1 MIGLLAIK
9 MFLGGALGRVRKAAG
24 SVLGIIGRYPWQS
37 AFIASLALAG
47 AFWHGGNV
55 ARGERD
61 TARAETASLIMA
73 QKQAEAAQKAA
84 NIANVR
90 TQIERNKGIT
100 NAHAINQTA
109 VANAVAD
116 YKRLHPASAACSS
129 RRATAIG
136 VHPDTQAPAGP
147 GDLAGLL
154 TITSDNFDRTTTAA
168 VRGAECTG
176 FLNTLVSEGL
186 AVGVD

>member
-1 MIGLLAIK
+1 MIGIALKL
-9 MFLGGALGRVRKAAG
+9 MGLGRWLREAAG
-24 SVLGIIGRYPWQS
+24 RVFSLIGRYPLQV
-37 AFIASLALAG
+37 AIIASLALAG
-47 AFWHGGNV
+47 ALWHGGNV

-61 TARAETASLIMA
+61 IARAETASLIMA
-73 QKQAEAAQKAA
+73 QKHAEAAQKAA

-116 YKRLHPASAACSS
+116 YKRLHPATAACSS
-129 RRATAIG
+129 RRAPAPG
-136 VHPDTQAPAGP
+136 VRSDTQAPTGP
-147 GDLAGLL
+147 GDVAGLL
-154 TITSDNFDRTTTAA
+154 TITSDNFDRTAAAA

-186 AVGVD
+186 AVGVE

>member
-1 MIGLLAIK
+1 M
-9 MFLGGALGRVRKAAG
+9 
-24 SVLGIIGRYPWQS
+24 
-37 AFIASLALAG
+37 
-47 AFWHGGNV
+47 
-55 ARGERD
+55 
-61 TARAETASLIMA
+61 ARAETASLIIA

-116 YKRLHPASAACSS
+116 YKRLHPASAACST
-129 RRATAIG
+129 RRTPAPG
-136 VHPDTQAPAGP
+136 LHPDTEAPAGP
-147 GDLAGLL
+147 GYLAGLL
-154 TITSDNFDRTTTAA
+154 TITSDNFDRTTAAA

-186 AVGVD
+186 AVGVE

>member
-1 MIGLLAIK
+1 MIGIALKL
-9 MFLGGALGRVRKAAG
+9 MGLGRWLREAVGRVF
-24 SVLGIIGRYPWQS
+24 SLIGRYPLH
-37 AFIASLALAG
+37 AALIVSLALAG
-47 AFWHGGNV
+47 ALWHGGNV

-61 TARAETASLIMA
+61 MARAETANLIMA

-109 VANAVAD
+109 AANAVAD
-116 YKRLHPASAACSS
+116 YKRLHPATAACSS
-129 RRATAIG
+129 RRAPAPG
-136 VHPDTQAPAGP
+136 LHPDTEAPVSP
-147 GDLAGLL
+147 GDVAGLL
-154 TITSDNFDRTTTAA
+154 TITSDNFDRTTAAA

-186 AVGVD
+186 AVGVE

>member
-1 MIGLLAIK
+1 MIGIALKL
-9 MFLGGALGRVRKAAG
+9 MGLGRWLREAAG
-24 SVLGIIGRYPWQS
+24 RVFSLIGRYPLH
-37 AFIASLALAG
+37 AAIIVSLALAG

-61 TARAETASLIMA
+61 MARAETASLIMA

-116 YKRLHPASAACSS
+116 YKRLHPATAACSA
-129 RRATAIG
+129 RRAAAPG
-136 VHPDTQAPAGP
+136 VRSDTPSTYWP
-147 GDLAGLL
+147 
-154 TITSDNFDRTTTAA
+154 R
-168 VRGAECTG
+168 
-176 FLNTLVSEGL
+176 
-186 AVGVD
+186 

>member
-1 MIGLLAIK
+1 MIGIALKLLG
-9 MFLGGALGRVRKAAG
+9 LGKWLREATGRVF
-24 SVLGIIGRYPWQS
+24 SLVGRYPLQ
-37 AFIASLALAG
+37 AALAASLALAG

-90 TQIERNKGIT
+90 TQIERNKGIA
-100 NAHAINQTA
+100 NAHTINQVA

-116 YKRLHPASAACSS
+116 YKRLHPATAACSS
-129 RRATAIG
+129 RRAPAPG
-136 VHPDTQAPAGP
+136 MRPDTQASAGP

-154 TITSDNFDRTTTAA
+154 TITSDNFDRATAAA

-186 AVGVD
+186 AIEVE